1 MRKSRDPPLL
11 NRDRHTADLL
21 LVFSLL
27 FLSNILAFWYAFW
40 LVPPLLL
47 LVVVFFLIITALSVW
62 ILYKKNLVQNF
73 LQNLRKNWIILPF
86 LIFSGFT
93 IFWSVNREV
102 SVYRWLTL
110 ICTIITGG
118 YIGLR
123 YPIKEI
129 VRFLS
134 VFSVY
139 ILILSSIFVFF
150 IPEIGVMNYYT
161 IQGAWKGLYWHKNH
175 MGLMAS
181 FINFLFLI
189 TSFDLIQSRAK
200 KVWLWILLYIYS
212 LFFIFQS
219 DSVAAHL
226 TTIAMHGS
234 VFLGFI
240 FLKFKDKI
248 SRYHILIFAGVLLL
262 ASAAL
267 YLNADQFFGMFNRNT
282 SLTGRV
288 PMWSYLFDTY
298 ISRRPLVGYGFN
310 AFWYINA
317 YQEDVQRAAG
327 YPDPIIIAD
336 NGFIDILVN
345 TGYLGLFLFM
355 AFYVWAVWR
364 SIQFSIHAK
373 DIINLFPA
381 LLMLFTTIA
390 NITWS
395 LLFENEGFF
404 LLMMI
409 SVLFSISYRTQV
421 AHVHG

>member
-1 MRKSRDPPLL
+1 ML
-11 NRDRHTADLL
+11 NRYRHTLDLL
-21 LVFSLL
+21 LIFSLL

-40 LVPPLLL
+40 LVPPLVL
-47 LVVVFFLIITALSVW
+47 LVVVFLLILTALSVW
-62 ILYKKNLVQNF
+62 ILYKKNLAQDF
-73 LQNLRKNWIILPF
+73 LQNLRQNWMILPF

-93 IFWSVNREV
+93 IFWSVNQEI

-123 YPIKEI
+123 YPINEI
-129 VRFLS
+129 VRFLA
-134 VFSVY
+134 VFGVY
-139 ILILSSIFVFF
+139 IIILSSIFVFF
-150 IPEIGVMNYYT
+150 IPDIGVMNYYT

-175 MGLMAS
+175 MGLIAS

-189 TSFDLIQSRAK
+189 TSVDFLQSRARK
-200 KVWLWILLYIYS
+200 AWLWILLYIYS
-212 LFFIFQS
+212 LFFIFQT
-219 DSVAAHL
+219 DSVAAYL

-234 VFLGFI
+234 VFLAFL
-240 FLKFKDKI
+240 FLKFRDKI
-248 SRYHILIFAGVLLL
+248 RRYHVLIFAVVLLL

-267 YLNADQFFGMFNRNT
+267 YLNAEQFFGIFNRNT

-298 ISRRPLVGYGFN
+298 ISRRPFAGYGFN

-355 AFYVWAVWR
+355 VFYVWAGWR
-364 SIQFSIHAK
+364 SVQYSIHAK

-381 LLMLFTTIA
+381 LLMLFITIA

-409 SVLFSISYRTQV
+409 SVLFSISQRTQV
-421 AHVHG
+421 ARVHG

>member
-1 MRKSRDPPLL
+1 ML
-11 NRDRHTADLL
+11 NRAGHTLDLL
-21 LVFSLL
+21 VVFSLL

-40 LVPPLLL
+40 LVPALLL
-47 LVVVFFLIITALSVW
+47 LVVVFFLIITTLSVW
-62 ILYKKNLVQNF
+62 ILYKKNWVQDF
-73 LQNLRKNWIILPF
+73 LQNLKKNWMIFPF
-86 LIFSGFT
+86 LIFSSFT

-102 SVYRWLTL
+102 SVYRWLTF

-129 VRFLS
+129 VGFLS

-139 ILILSSIFVFF
+139 ILLLSSIFVFF
-150 IPEIGVMNYYT
+150 IPDLGVMNYYN

-175 MGLMAS
+175 MGLIAS
-181 FINFLFLI
+181 FVNFLFLI
-189 TSFDLIQSRAK
+189 TSFDLLQSRAK
-200 KVWLWILLYIYS
+200 NVWLWILLYVYS

-219 DSVAAHL
+219 DSVAAYL
-226 TTIAMHGS
+226 TTIAMHGA

-240 FLKFKDKI
+240 FLKYKDRI
-248 SRYHILIFAGVLLL
+248 SRYHILIFAVVLLL
-262 ASAAL
+262 VSAVL
-267 YLNADQFFGMFNRNT
+267 YLNAGQFFGMFNRNT

-298 ISRRPLVGYGFN
+298 ISRRPFVGYGFN
-310 AFWYINA
+310 AFWYIQA
-317 YQEDVQRAAG
+317 HQEDVQWAAG

-355 AFYVWAVWR
+355 VFYVWATWR
-364 SIQFSIHAK
+364 SIHYSIHAK

-404 LLMMI
+404 MLVLI
-409 SVLFSISYRTQV
+409 SVLFSISRRTQI
-421 AHVHG
+421 ARIHE